1 MGKMYRLVST
11 TAGLC
16 VAAAMLTACQ
26 GSLSN
31 PDEFG
36 DGGFEIKDAE
46 TILAESCGTTGCH
59 DSTSQAQEG
68 LDLVS
73 PNVESRVVDVNAV
86 GDGCTDQILV
96 VAGDPDSSYLIN
108 KISNTP
114 GICGTQMPVVGVLPD
129 NEVEVLRQWIVDL
142 GSSFGGT
149 ADGG

>member
-1 MGKMYRLVST
+1 MYRLVST